1 MSLITRSGNSFLPVI
16 PLVRSIA
23 GASKQTYAT
32 ILTPR
37 KTIDNIDL
45 SKQKILSLDPNFTHD
60 AMPTQMGWEK
70 KPTKITVIQGDFI
83 QNFAKSLGPQQNCY
97 VGGIPALM
105 QAVRTL
111 EELGPNS
118 TTKVVFVNDGLLPKS
133 VQSGGQG
140 HEHNTEHGSKA
151 CSLPN
156 LFKTFGRGMGVLK
169 KLDPADLNNYSYL
182 HFPITVSDLKN
193 PLKFASVYGSF
204 FTQRIHHSLFSKNG
218 VSENDRL
225 LCAGVKASLDFHET
239 LSHKIVASG
248 GKPTFAR
255 MGRVYCS
262 SDIEGMQEKARL
274 WSELDIA
281 NHFMTEEDIKRQTL
295 LKTDQGL
302 KVLMVEKDGRFQPDA
317 IPQIVDYLKKTYP
330 NFSHLEADLTEVHV
344 DNAKKPHLVKLN
356 MEKIGE
362 ERYLPVND
370 FFCSPGHNQVFERD
384 PITDK
389 EKQMWK
395 EVGVSGVS
403 TLWEVLL
410 ERAEIEERAGR
421 RLDDEGLKAVLD
433 GLLAAANLTNLH
445 TTPIESKIDG
455 PTITLLVR
463 ATQGANFG
471 RDVADK
477 DDLENMMHNII
488 KNYIGKWTLKSVGTC
503 TRKTGPENMPKL
515 QSNMFFHG
523 PSGVGLS
530 YSAAPKSMMRQNQN

>member
-1 MSLITRSGNSFLPVI
+1 MSLTIRSGNNPIIPIARTIAALP
-16 PLVRSIA
+16 
-23 GASKQTYAT
+23 KQGYAT

-37 KTIDNIDL
+37 QAIDSIDL
-45 SKQKILSLDPNFTHD
+45 SKQKILSLDPNFTHH
-60 AMPTQMGWEK
+60 AMPTQMDWEK
-70 KPTKITVIQGDFI
+70 KPTKITVINSDHLKNHVKFI
-83 QNFAKSLGPQQNCY
+83 GPRQNCY

-111 EELGPNS
+111 EELGRGS
-118 TTKVVFVNDGLLPKS
+118 DIKVVFVNDGLLPKS

-140 HEHNTEHGSKA
+140 HGHNTEHGSKA

-156 LFKTFGRGMGVLK
+156 LFNTFGRGIGVLK

-182 HFPITVSDLKN
+182 HFPITLSDLKQ

-225 LCAGVKASLDFHET
+225 LCAGIKASLDFHEI

-248 GKPTFAR
+248 GKATFAR

-262 SDIEGMQEKARL
+262 SDIEGMDEKARL
-274 WSELDIA
+274 WSELEIP

-317 IPQIVDYLKKTYP
+317 IPQIIDYLKKTYP

-362 ERYLPVND
+362 EHYLPVND

-410 ERAEIEERAGR
+410 ERAEIEERVGR
-421 RLDDEGLKAVLD
+421 QLDDEGLKTALD
-433 GLLAAANLTNLH
+433 GFLAAANLTNLH

-463 ATQGANFG
+463 ATQGANFN

-477 DDLENMMHNII
+477 DDLENMINNIR
-488 KNYIGKWTLKSVGTC
+488 KYYIGEWNLKSVGTC

-515 QSNMFFHG
+515 LSNMFFHG

-530 YSAAPKSMMRQNQN
+530 YSAAPTSLMKAGK